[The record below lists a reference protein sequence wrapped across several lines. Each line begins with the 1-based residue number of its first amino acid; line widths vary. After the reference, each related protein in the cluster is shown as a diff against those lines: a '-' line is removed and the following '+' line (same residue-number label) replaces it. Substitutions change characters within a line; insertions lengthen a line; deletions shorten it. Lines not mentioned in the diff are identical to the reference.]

1 MLMQLFFR
9 INHNLNLNRKNRRSR
24 FRQKVIKAKNDN
36 ACAKSCMIEK
46 IANTLLNLSNHRIEN
61 AINKKKNE

>member
-9 INHNLNLNRKNRRSR
+9 INHSLNLNRKNRRFRS
-24 FRQKVIKAKNDN
+24 RQKMIKAKNDN

-46 IANTLLNLSNHRIEN
+46 IVNTLLNLSDHRIES
-61 AINKKKNE
+61 AINKKENE